1 MDFVRDPGIFFD
13 EASLHF
19 WKLLM
24 LVAGL
29 FLGPTLSILGEVQ
42 KVQKQDHAMRDTR
55 HVRQKTNLID
65 SN

>member
-1 MDFVRDPGIFFD
+1 
-13 EASLHF
+13 
-19 WKLLM
+19 M

-55 HVRQKTNLID
+55 HV
-65 SN
+65 S